1 MGRFRPGDR
10 WGPGASVVRPSLVP
24 RILLLVPALGWWLLL
39 LAAPFGLIV
48 VYSVL
53 RRGTFGG
60 VVVEFTFDNYR
71 LLADGLYAG
80 VVLRSLLIAGAATVL
95 AVCLGYPAAYYIA
108 RRPPRLRILLLF
120 LIILPFWTSLLIR
133 TYGWIVLLNREGVVN
148 EVLIGLGLIDRP
160 LEVLYTPIA
169 VVLGLTYAF
178 LPLMVLPLYASLE
191 RMPDELREASSD
203 LGAKPIRTFRRVVFP
218 LSKAGLTAGAIFV
231 FIPSL
236 GNFVVPDLLGGGR
249 TVMVGNLIQSQFLQA
264 RDWPFGSALAMVLI
278 LVGLG
283 FIIVQNLAE
292 GRGASDPIGIADG

>member
-1 MGRFRPGDR
+1 M
-10 WGPGASVVRPSLVP
+10 
-24 RILLLVPALGWWLLL
+24 LLLVPALGWWLLL

>member
-1 MGRFRPGDR
+1 M
-10 WGPGASVVRPSLVP
+10 P

-80 VVLRSLLIAGAATVL
+80 VVLRSLQIAGAATVL

-178 LPLMVLPLYASLE
+178 LPLMVLPLYASL
-191 RMPDELREASSD
+191 
-203 LGAKPIRTFRRVVFP
+203 
-218 LSKAGLTAGAIFV
+218 
-231 FIPSL
+231 
-236 GNFVVPDLLGGGR
+236 
-249 TVMVGNLIQSQFLQA
+249 
-264 RDWPFGSALAMVLI
+264 
-278 LVGLG
+278 
-283 FIIVQNLAE
+283 
-292 GRGASDPIGIADG
+292 